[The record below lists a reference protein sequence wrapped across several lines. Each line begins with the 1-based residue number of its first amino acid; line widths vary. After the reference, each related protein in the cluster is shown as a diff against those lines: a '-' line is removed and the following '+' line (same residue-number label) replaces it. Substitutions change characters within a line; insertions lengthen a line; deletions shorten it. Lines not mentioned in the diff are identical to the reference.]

1 MKPIYLEFCGLNSFS
16 SKAEI
21 DFSVLLTGGIFGIF
35 GATGSGKSSILD
47 AIHLALYGKVDRAAT
62 FNDCINQ
69 DSDSVSVTFDF
80 EVVISGKRGQ
90 YRVKRETKRKSGSA
104 KAYLYEKQG
113 KEWFALAE
121 GVSDVNKKVEEIVG
135 LSFDDFKTCIA
146 LPQGEFAALVKSKL
160 SERVKLMARLFNL
173 EKYGERL
180 FKSVNGRY
188 AEAQREVDRVRTLMV
203 DNEGADEEKIAL
215 AQADVQNA
223 EQETAEA
230 KTQTAKIQQK
240 YQELQAVQKEK
251 RAYDQAVAQFTTMQA
266 RYDEMQQLQTLIGKY
281 PTARAVADAY
291 ALQNRAKQTTE
302 HAKQN
307 LLRADAGYEQAKTE
321 REKAQRLAQENDVE
335 ERLLQARM
343 DLQKV
348 RDGADKIHAEQEC
361 LKQLN
366 ACKKEYAECRFNGV
380 EEDYDTV
387 RQMLEKEYDALGE
400 DEDLLTFLK
409 KNLKGVML
417 ADAYK
422 DVRADLRGIGEKYP
436 QTQADIDQL
445 IEKYYIQN
453 QADLSETDV
462 AAAQLRFKQAE
473 QKRKQ
478 IKMQLDALEKRQ
490 QEFKAWQDK
499 RKEIEE
505 RGKLLK
511 QAHTFA
517 LEQIESIRAI
527 GDESTLVKKVDS
539 LQAEKNNLQRVL
551 EKAQAVET
559 DWIAKRKQW
568 EGALGEYQ
576 EREKES
582 EAALKTALQDSGL
595 GSVEE
600 AQSVLSRIGDER
612 SARERVSTFFERYA
626 VCKSQVENVD
636 VKRFEGF
643 DEADVETARLEKMA
657 ADKTVDEC
665 AIRLGA
671 RQSTL
676 ARLCAAREKYEAQKK
691 ELEEKQ
697 KQLNV
702 CEELRSLVH
711 GNKFLEYVAS
721 EYLQEI
727 CAAASKTLLSLTN
740 RKYFLKYDEKE
751 FKVGDNLHG
760 GALRTART
768 LSGGETFLVSLS
780 LALSLSGAICEQ
792 SARPSEFFFLDEG
805 FGTLD
810 EDLVETVMD
819 VLGKLSQ
826 SFSIGL
832 ISHVEELK
840 RRIERK
846 AIVTPATETSGSSV
860 RLECFG

>member
-135 LSFDDFKTCIA
+135 LSLDDFKTCIA

-180 FKSVNGRY
+180 FKSVNARY

-230 KTQTAKIQQK
+230 KTQAAKIQQK

-251 RAYDQAVAQFTTMQA
+251 RAYGQAVAQFTTMQA

-302 HAKQN
+302 NAKQN

-321 REKAQRLAQENDVE
+321 REKAQRLAQESDVE

-387 RQMLEKEYDALGE
+387 RQTLEKEYDALGE
-400 DEDLLTFLK
+400 DEDLLTYLK

-499 RKEIEE
+499 RK
-505 RGKLLK
+505 
-511 QAHTFA
+511 
-517 LEQIESIRAI
+517 
-527 GDESTLVKKVDS
+527 
-539 LQAEKNNLQRVL
+539 
-551 EKAQAVET
+551 
-559 DWIAKRKQW
+559 
-568 EGALGEYQ
+568 
-576 EREKES
+576 
-582 EAALKTALQDSGL
+582 
-595 GSVEE
+595 
-600 AQSVLSRIGDER
+600 
-612 SARERVSTFFERYA
+612 
-626 VCKSQVENVD
+626 
-636 VKRFEGF
+636 
-643 DEADVETARLEKMA
+643 
-657 ADKTVDEC
+657 
-665 AIRLGA
+665 
-671 RQSTL
+671 
-676 ARLCAAREKYEAQKK
+676 
-691 ELEEKQ
+691 
-697 KQLNV
+697 
-702 CEELRSLVH
+702 
-711 GNKFLEYVAS
+711 
-721 EYLQEI
+721 
-727 CAAASKTLLSLTN
+727 
-740 RKYFLKYDEKE
+740 
-751 FKVGDNLHG
+751 
-760 GALRTART
+760 
-768 LSGGETFLVSLS
+768 
-780 LALSLSGAICEQ
+780 
-792 SARPSEFFFLDEG
+792 
-805 FGTLD
+805 
-810 EDLVETVMD
+810 
-819 VLGKLSQ
+819 
-826 SFSIGL
+826 
-832 ISHVEELK
+832 
-840 RRIERK
+840 
-846 AIVTPATETSGSSV
+846 
-860 RLECFG
+860 